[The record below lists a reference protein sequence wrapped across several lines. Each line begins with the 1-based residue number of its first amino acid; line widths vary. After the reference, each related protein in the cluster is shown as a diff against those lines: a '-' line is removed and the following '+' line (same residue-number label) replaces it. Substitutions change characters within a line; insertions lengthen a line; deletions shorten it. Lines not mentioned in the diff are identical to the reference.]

1 MVTLILRFYA
11 SCFACTFSAS
21 RSYISAQALYNL
33 TLGDGQQ
40 CFLSHV
46 GTPIAGRF
54 EFHGKSHQKLN
65 DLGVALGLNGWLNG
79 VPGVLPILGHLQMGL
94 SEHTS
99 IGESSFSQLKKYH
112 LAGIHHFQTNPK
124 CGRNT
129 GGKCVSYD
137 WYPLISCVLA
147 RISWNVLNFA
157 PSLMADIWCELFGAY
172 SNPENWGTSATTM
185 CEMSRTGRQTIILE
199 VIGRCVRKIGSV
211 SVWKTGLV
219 NCYSYGHGH

>member
-1 MVTLILRFYA
+1 MKSQSRTIYILYYIYIHTCDYICVIMCVCICIYIYIYLSIYLSIYIYIYIIRYPANISTVLPSFAFSVIYTAFKTLGISDSRHSATMVTLILRFYA

-65 DLGVALGLNGWLNG
+65 DLGGSTWIKWMIKWGTRGNPLS
-79 VPGVLPILGHLQMGL
+79 LGHLQMGL

-124 CGRNT
+124 VWT
-129 GGKCVSYD
+129 EHWWKM
-137 WYPLISCVLA
+137 CVL
-147 RISWNVLNFA
+147 
-157 PSLMADIWCELFGAY
+157 
-172 SNPENWGTSATTM
+172 
-185 CEMSRTGRQTIILE
+185 
-199 VIGRCVRKIGSV
+199 
-211 SVWKTGLV
+211 
-219 NCYSYGHGH
+219 